1 MSETTGSS
9 MAGPLAGQAAL
20 ITGGGSGI
28 GLACAQAFLRDG
40 ASVTIT
46 GRTEA
51 KLAEAA
57 DVLRAEAPAGV
68 TVQYLAGSVSDES
81 AVADAVALA
90 AAPHG
95 GLHIAVAS
103 AGIGGLGPIITTSLD
118 EWNNILGTNLTGTFL
133 LFKHAGA
140 EIARSGGGA
149 MAGISSIAGVTT
161 HRFMGPYAVSKAAV
175 DMLVRNT
182 ADELGT
188 ANVRVNSV
196 RPGIVET
203 ELVEVP
209 LSDERIITSYLDAMP
224 VRRVGQVADVAAL
237 VRFLCGPES
246 SWITGVNVSVD
257 GGHHLRA
264 GPDYEGI
271 TRALFGD
278 DASDGILPRP

>member
-1 MSETTGSS
+1 MGDATG
-9 MAGPLAGQAAL
+9 ALAGQGAL
-20 ITGGGSGI
+20 VTGGGSGI
-28 GLACAQAFLRDG
+28 GLACARALVRDG

-46 GRTEA
+46 GRTDA

-57 DVLRAEAPAGV
+57 EQLRAEAPPGV
-68 TVQYLAGSVSDES
+68 TVQHLAGSVSDED
-81 AVADAVALA
+81 AVAAAVALA
-90 AAPHG
+90 AEPHG
-95 GLHIAVAS
+95 GLHIAVAN
-103 AGIGGLGPIITTSLD
+103 AGIGGLGPIVTTSLD
-118 EWNNILGTNLTGTFL
+118 EWNSILGTNLTGTFL

-149 MAGISSIAGVTT
+149 MVAISSIAGVTT

-182 ADELGT
+182 ADELG
-188 ANVRVNSV
+188 AAKVRVSSV
-196 RPGIVET
+196 RPGIVDT
-203 ELVEVP
+203 ELVAVP
-209 LSDERIITSYLDAMP
+209 LSDERITTSYLDAMP
-224 VRRVGQVADVAAL
+224 VRRVGEVDDVAAL

-257 GGHHLRA
+257 GGHHLRV

-278 DASDGILPRP
+278 AATEGRPPRT